1 MLLGILLHPHVELPL
16 LDPPDP
22 TCALLLV
29 VAPGAGQYLPSRD
42 PLQVTLSLSITHSL
56 YICSLLLVVA
66 VGAG

>member
-29 VAPGAGQYLPSRD
+29 MAAGAGQYLPPGD
-42 PLQVTLSLSITHSL
+42 PLQVTLSLSLTHSL
-56 YICSLLLVVA
+56 YYCSLLLDVA